1 MTILRD
7 ISFLWSMLH
16 VVALFLLLFQPRYS
30 WRTTLI
36 AGFAGAGVLLV
47 VNVLAMYWLGHGIIM
62 SIAFF
67 TCTIPSLVLFFV
79 LSKYRDGRYFF
90 LFCLTDTVCFWL
102 LQATNFLDRLAGGT
116 YLVLLVSR
124 LILFPLVEL
133 IFWRY
138 LRRPYLELQ
147 EKQSRGWWTFT
158 AIGAVYY
165 LLIMA
170 TCVPVGAEMPDTAG
184 LLRILLVMALMPLT
198 YLTILHSLW
207 QQMQIYENRWQIDL
221 QRQNYNAICQKLEL
235 GRIYRHDM
243 RHHLI
248 VLDGM
253 LRQGDT
259 SAARQYVGELS
270 GKLASLAQTV
280 WCANTAVNAVLAAY
294 FTQAEETGCQVK
306 AEVRVPAQLPYGEMD
321 LCIIL
326 ANTLENAIRACWEVP
341 QDKRLLRLKLE
352 LTDNQRLTL
361 FVENAC
367 SQLVTFGPDGL
378 PVTSQSGSEHGL
390 GLPPSWPDA
399 LPVRGGEIP
408 PLGGPLPPGTAG
420 RLEGSRLQQGG
431 RPSCQQQRPGAAEEG
446 KWLPPSG
453 KGQRDLHRLHHL
465 PIQPGHRPLEGDH
478 GAALGAAGEGE
489 GIPQGESA
497 IQGQQSRPLGV
508 LRRRLALAGEDGGA
522 PGRDIHPPR
531 QRGQPVIQYHHRPPR
546 RQRPGAIVR
555 QQEPVPW
562 QKFQRP
568 CQPPPGAIREKKQND
583 HNAHHL
589 LGHQKSPPRYYP
601 AGRVKLCAEGVI
613 SAGPA
618 AHPSR

>member
-7 ISFLWSMLH
+7 ISVLWSMLH

-79 LSKYRDGRYFF
+79 LSQYRDGRYFF

-102 LQATNFLDRLAGGT
+102 LQATNFLDRLAGDT

-170 TCVPVGAEMPDTAG
+170 TCVPVGAGMPDTAG

-253 LRQGDT
+253 LRQEIG
-259 SAARQYVGELS
+259 
-270 GKLASLAQTV
+270 
-280 WCANTAVNAVLAAY
+280 
-294 FTQAEETGCQVK
+294 
-306 AEVRVPAQLPYGEMD
+306 
-321 LCIIL
+321 
-326 ANTLENAIRACWEVP
+326 RAHV
-341 QDKRLLRLKLE
+341 
-352 LTDNQRLTL
+352 
-361 FVENAC
+361 
-367 SQLVTFGPDGL
+367 
-378 PVTSQSGSEHGL
+378 
-390 GLPPSWPDA
+390 
-399 LPVRGGEIP
+399 
-408 PLGGPLPPGTAG
+408 
-420 RLEGSRLQQGG
+420 
-431 RPSCQQQRPGAAEEG
+431 
-446 KWLPPSG
+446 
-453 KGQRDLHRLHHL
+453 
-465 PIQPGHRPLEGDH
+465 
-478 GAALGAAGEGE
+478 
-489 GIPQGESA
+489 
-497 IQGQQSRPLGV
+497 
-508 LRRRLALAGEDGGA
+508 
-522 PGRDIHPPR
+522 
-531 QRGQPVIQYHHRPPR
+531 
-546 RQRPGAIVR
+546 
-555 QQEPVPW
+555 
-562 QKFQRP
+562 
-568 CQPPPGAIREKKQND
+568 
-583 HNAHHL
+583 
-589 LGHQKSPPRYYP
+589 
-601 AGRVKLCAEGVI
+601 
-613 SAGPA
+613 
-618 AHPSR
+618 